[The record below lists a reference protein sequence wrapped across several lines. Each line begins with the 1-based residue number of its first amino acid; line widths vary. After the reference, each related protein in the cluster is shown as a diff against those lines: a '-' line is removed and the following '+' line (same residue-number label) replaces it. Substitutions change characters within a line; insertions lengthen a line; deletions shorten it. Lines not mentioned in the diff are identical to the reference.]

1 MKRNVLQVLKAVI
14 VVAAV
19 TSVLLLLLAF
29 LLFKFNLSDGLI
41 MAGIIIIYVVSN
53 FVGGFIIGKVR
64 GEKKFIWGII
74 VGLVFFVSLS
84 VLSLIVTGELYGS
97 GLRALGALAACVIG
111 GMLGGM
117 CS

>member
-1 MKRNVLQVLKAVI
+1 MKRNILQVLKAVI
-14 VVAAV
+14 VVAVV
-19 TSVLLLLLAF
+19 TAVLLLLLAF

-41 MAGIIIIYVVSN
+41 MAGIIITYVVSN
-53 FVGGFIIGKVR
+53 FAGGFIIGKVR